1 MLTFRS
7 LAPLA
12 AAAVLSFAA
21 LPAAAAV
28 VACQFGTE
36 AEFTATADVWTST
49 SCVGQITGNDSDQ
62 DAGSGVVNVNTVLDQ
77 PNTNDVGLFNISNWV
92 LDSRYDQDLG
102 TYDPDGILN
111 ISNVTSNLF
120 QGEWSVDSWD
130 GVQSAMLVLK
140 GGNGFAAYLL
150 DLTAGL
156 SGEWITQALTNR
168 GGQTPAISH
177 ISLYTVEVAAVPVP
191 AAGLLLIGALGGLA
205 LLRRRR
211 TL

>member
-21 LPAAAAV
+21 LPAAAV
-28 VACQFGTE
+28 TTCQFGTE

-49 SCVGQITGNDSDQ
+49 DCSGQFTGNDSDK
-62 DAGSGVVNVNTVLDQ
+62 DGGNGVVNVNTL
-77 PNTNDVGLFNISNWV
+77 NGGLFSITDWV
-92 LDSRYDQDLG
+92 LDSRYDSG
-102 TYDPDGILN
+102 TGNYNPDGILN

-130 GVQSAMLVLK
+130 GVQAAMLVLK

-150 DLTAGL
+150 DMTAGL
-156 SGEWITQALTNR
+156 DGEWITQALTNR

-211 TL
+211 NL

>member
-21 LPAAAAV
+21 LPATAV
-28 VACQFGTE
+28 TTCQFGTE

-49 SCVGQITGNDSDQ
+49 ACSGEIAGNDSDQ
-62 DAGSGVVNVNTVLDQ
+62 NGGAGIVNVNVQDG
-77 PNTNDVGLFNISNWV
+77 GLFGFTSWV
-92 LDSRYDQDLG
+92 LDSRYDQDDG
-102 TYDPDGILN
+102 TYNPDGILN
-111 ISNVTSNLF
+111 ISNITSNLF
-120 QGEWSVDSWD
+120 EGDWSVDSWD
-130 GVQSAMLVLK
+130 GVQAAMLVLK

-150 DLTAGL
+150 DMTAGL
-156 SGEWITQALTNR
+156 DGEWITQALTVGKKGN
-168 GGQTPAISH
+168 TPAISH

-211 TL
+211 NL